1 MRGQLKTL
9 ILDAI
14 NNSPR
19 SGSQIIEYINQKYN
33 WKPSPGSIYP
43 RLEEIEKEDFAK
55 ISQEKK
61 SKIYKITA
69 KGKKELQKLSNKKE
83 ELIRTLTKAHNMMQ
97 ELYGLETGIDQKVLN
112 QIRDDALPIK
122 DIDKESNQ
130 MKKEIFRILTQKN
143 YKQLKTKLKKLLMNT
158 IKELKKLK

>member
-9 ILDAI
+9 VLDSI

-19 SGSQIIEYINQKYN
+19 SGSQIINYIEQKYN

-43 RLEEIEKEDFAK
+43 KLEEIEKEQLAK
-55 ISQEKK
+55 ITQEKK

-69 KGKKELQKLSNKKE
+69 KGKKQLQKLSNKKE
-83 ELIRTLTKAHNMMQ
+83 ELITTLTKAHSMMQ

-112 QIRDDALPIK
+112 QIRQDTLPIK

-130 MKKEIFRILTQKN
+130 MKKEIFRILTSKN
-143 YKQLKTKLKKLLMNT
+143 YKKNKTKLKKIL
-158 IKELKKLK
+158 IKTNQELKKIK